1 MTRSAK
7 PGALIY
13 LSMAGV
19 AALGALALLAFVFPW
34 AIVVAVGA
42 FAVISFHYFTW
53 GWWLGPLLKSEYE
66 ASNKLQANDP
76 AAPRSED

>member
-1 MTRSAK
+1 MARSAK

-13 LSMAGV
+13 LSLAGV

-34 AIVVAVGA
+34 AIVVAVGV

-66 ASNKLQANDP
+66 ASNELQP
-76 AAPRSED
+76 RETVAPPPKD